1 MILVINYH
9 LKKKQIL
16 NMVLMMV
23 QENMTQRGVSVEM
36 INGTVREVK
45 EFLEAHPE
53 EAEKYWTQK
62 KIIST
67 DTISIFLGWNHAR
80 VQWSLERLHLIEDK
94 IIDPEAI
101 NMLGTT
107 GRSDGFKKA
116 IRKVNRENIESGLRN
131 PDLGWSHHREVAKL
145 EPENQEYFY

>member
-1 MILVINYH
+1 
-9 LKKKQIL
+9 
-16 NMVLMMV
+16 MVLMMV

-53 EAEKYWTQK
+53 EMK
-62 KIIST
+62 KLGQVKSGYVGADFICR
-67 DTISIFLGWNHAR
+67 FLNWNEQR
-80 VQWSLERLHLIEDK
+80 VRYSLERLHLIEDK

-107 GRSDGFKKA
+107 GRSDGFKRA
-116 IRKVNRENIESGLRN
+116 IRKVNRENVESARRN
-131 PDLGWSHHREVAKL
+131 ADLSFSHHQEVAKL